1 MSSVD
6 PIGFLPALQAIDV
19 DGGTAAA
26 ASGNDFAAWF
36 SREMAAANSKLVE
49 ADRQVQRL
57 AAGETSNL
65 HQVMI
70 GLEDARLSFQLLVQ
84 VRNHLLDGY
93 QDILRMQV

>member
-19 DGGTAAA
+19 DGGAAAA